1 MASTSNGI
9 AKAIKDKRKEILALS
24 FKYNGKGSTNEVI
37 DILSD
42 YAWIA
47 DETSP
52 NGTDYTIENNSL
64 VKDDDGKTGRKT
76 SSTFTKRNDV
86 PYCFVIERESA
97 VNAGFANI
105 LNLIQ
110 SFNEIINRGA
120 DTIEGATDLVS
131 KLFGSGGI
139 NTDAPTLTRN
149 PAENSS
155 EQNGQTEQTGQ
166 SGQNGQTD
174 TKKTDPAKTD
184 NSGSSEE
191 SEKSSSGS
199 TVSAMVNTLKDK
211 LKGFVDQITKLD
223 TLMDN
228 NNLNSQIFLPYRYL
242 YITKPT
248 DKKFVFPMTNKDA
261 SFGTLKTSWG
271 DSKEGPPP
279 PMAATYDF
287 LVGSA
292 KGILDKVSGTLTLV
306 DNVIA
311 NLSGEASALDTVS
324 EVAKTFKYDTTGD
337 SVTVNFTLYNT
348 TRMNA
353 WKDNYKFLYL
363 FTLRNLPFRID
374 STTFIPPLL
383 YDVVIPGIKRL
394 PVCYVSNLDIT
405 PQRNDTN
412 TSM

>member
-47 DETSP
+47 DETSSS
-52 NGTDYTIENNSL
+52 GTNYTIKDNSL
-64 VKDDDGKTGRKT
+64 AKADDEKTGRMT

-110 SFNEIINRGA
+110 SFNEIINRGN
-120 DTIEGATDLVS
+120 DTIEGATDLLS
-131 KLFGSGGI
+131 KLIGDGDGDKK
-139 NTDAPTLTRN
+139 TDASTLTEN
-149 PAENSS
+149 PQE
-155 EQNGQTEQTGQ
+155 QTEQTK
-166 SGQNGQTD
+166 QTD
-174 TKKTDPAKTD
+174 TKKTDPSKTD

-211 LKGFVDQITKLD
+211 LKGFIDRISNLGN
-223 TLMDN
+223 LMNN

-261 SFGTLKTSWG
+261 SFGTLKTTWG

-292 KGILDKVSGTLTLV
+292 KGILDKVSGTLTLA
-306 DNVIA
+306 DNIIA
-311 NLSGEASALDTVS
+311 NLSGEASALDTFS
-324 EVAKTFKYDTTGD
+324 EVAKTFKYDTSGD

-383 YDVVIPGIKRL
+383 YDVVIPGVKRL

-412 TSM
+412 TNM

>member
-1 MASTSNGI
+1 MFS
-9 AKAIKDKRKEILALS
+9 KL
-24 FKYNGKGSTNEVI
+24 V
-37 DILSD
+37 
-42 YAWIA
+42 
-47 DETSP
+47 
-52 NGTDYTIENNSL
+52 GTDGANT
-64 VKDDDGKTGRKT
+64 KD
-76 SSTFTKRNDV
+76 
-86 PYCFVIERESA
+86 
-97 VNAGFANI
+97 
-105 LNLIQ
+105 
-110 SFNEIINRGA
+110 
-120 DTIEGATDLVS
+120 
-131 KLFGSGGI
+131 
-139 NTDAPTLTRN
+139 PTPPGN
-149 PAENSS
+149 PPENSS
-155 EQNGQTEQTGQ
+155 GKSGQPSQPDQTGQ
-166 SGQNGQTD
+166 SGQTGQTGQTD

-199 TVSAMVNTLKDK
+199 SVSAMVNTLKDK
-211 LKGFVDQITKLD
+211 LSGFIDQISKLD

-261 SFGTLKTSWG
+261 SFSALKTSWG
-271 DSKEGPPP
+271 DAKEGTPG
-279 PMAATYDF
+279 PMAATYDMI
-287 LVGSA
+287 VGTA

-324 EVAKTFKYDTTGD
+324 EVAKTFKYDTSGD

-383 YDVVIPGIKRL
+383 YDVVIPGVKRL
-394 PVCYVSNLDIT
+394 PVSYVSSLDIT
-405 PQRNDTN
+405 PQRNDAN
-412 TSM
+412 IGMR

>member
-1 MASTSNGI
+1 MASTPNGI
-9 AKAIKDKRKEILALS
+9 ATAIKDKRKEILALS

-52 NGTDYTIENNSL
+52 SGTDYTIKDNSL
-64 VKDDDGKTGRKT
+64 AKADDEKTGRTT
-76 SSTFTKRNDV
+76 SSIFTKRNDV

-110 SFNEIINRGA
+110 SFNEIWNRGT
-120 DTIEGATDLVS
+120 DTVKRVS
-131 KLFGSGGI
+131 ELFDSSDA
-139 NTDAPTLTRN
+139 NTPTPSKN
-149 PAENSS
+149 PAENAP
-155 EQNGQTEQTGQ
+155 EQPAQPTQP
-166 SGQNGQTD
+166 D
-174 TKKTDPAKTD
+174 TKKTDSAKTD

-191 SEKSSSGS
+191 SKKSSSES
-199 TVSAMVNTLKDK
+199 TISGMVGTMVNNLKDK
-211 LKGFVDQITKLD
+211 LSNFIDQITKLD

-261 SFGTLKTSWG
+261 SFGTLTTRWG
-271 DSKEGPPP
+271 DAKEGPPP
-279 PMAATYDF
+279 PMAATYDK
-287 LVGSA
+287 LVGA
-292 KGILDKVSGTLTLV
+292 ARGTLDMVSGYLNLA
-306 DNVIA
+306 DNVIS
-311 NLSGEASALDTVS
+311 NLSGNASVLDTFS
-324 EVAKTFKYDTTGD
+324 EVAKTFNYDTSGD
-337 SVTVNFTLYNT
+337 KVTVNFTLYNT

-383 YDVVIPGIKRL
+383 YDVVIPGVKRL

>member
-1 MASTSNGI
+1 MASTPNGI
-9 AKAIKDKRKEILALS
+9 ATAIKDKRKEILALS

-52 NGTDYTIENNSL
+52 DGTNYTIKDNSL
-64 VKDDDGKTGRKT
+64 AKVDDEKTGRTT
-76 SSTFTKRNDV
+76 SSVFTKRNDV

-110 SFNEIINRGA
+110 SFNEITKRGF
-120 DTIEGATDLVS
+120 DTVKRTSE
-131 KLFGSGGI
+131 LFGVGG
-139 NTDAPTLTRN
+139 TDTDTPTLTKN
-149 PAENSS
+149 PAENTP
-155 EQNGQTEQTGQ
+155 GQPAQTGQ
-166 SGQNGQTD
+166 PD

-191 SEKSSSGS
+191 SKKSSGESS
-199 TVSAMVNTLKDK
+199 IIDTVGTMVNNLKDK
-211 LKGFVDQITKLD
+211 LNGFIDQISKLD

-248 DKKFVFPMTNKDA
+248 NKKFVFPMTNKDA
-261 SFGTLKTSWG
+261 SFGTLTTKWG
-271 DSKEGPPP
+271 DAKEGPPP
-279 PMAATYDF
+279 PMAVTYDS

-292 KGILDKVSGTLTLV
+292 RGILDMVSGYLNLA

-311 NLSGEASALDTVS
+311 NLNGNASTLDTFS
-324 EVAKTFKYDTTGD
+324 EVAKTFNYDTSGD
-337 SVTVNFTLYNT
+337 NVTVSFTLYNT

-363 FTLRNLPFRID
+363 FALRNLPFRID

-383 YDVVIPGIKRL
+383 YDVVIPGVKRL
-394 PVCYVSNLDIT
+394 PVCYVSSLDIT

-412 TSM
+412 VGM

>member
-1 MASTSNGI
+1 MASTPNGI
-9 AKAIKDKRKEILALS
+9 ATAIKDKRKEILALS

-52 NGTDYTIENNSL
+52 DGTDYTIKDNSL
-64 VKDDDGKTGRKT
+64 AKADDEKTGRTT
-76 SSTFTKRNDV
+76 SSVFTKRNDV

-110 SFNEIINRGA
+110 SFNEITKRGF
-120 DTIEGATDLVS
+120 DTVKRTSE
-131 KLFGSGGI
+131 LFGAGS
-139 NTDAPTLTRN
+139 TDTDTPTPTKN
-149 PAENSS
+149 PAENTP
-155 EQNGQTEQTGQ
+155 GQPAQTGQ
-166 SGQNGQTD
+166 PD
-174 TKKTDPAKTD
+174 IKKTDPAKTD

-191 SEKSSSGS
+191 SKKSSDESS
-199 TVSAMVNTLKDK
+199 IIDTVGTMMNNLKDK
-211 LKGFVDQITKLD
+211 LNGFINQISKLD

-248 DKKFVFPMTNKDA
+248 NKKFVFPMTNKDA
-261 SFGTLKTSWG
+261 SFSTLKTTWG
-271 DSKEGPPP
+271 DAKEGTPG
-279 PMAATYDF
+279 PMAATYDL
-287 LVGSA
+287 LVGTA
-292 KGILDKVSGTLTLV
+292 KGILDKVSGTLTLA

-324 EVAKTFKYDTTGD
+324 EVAKTFKYDTSGD

-383 YDVVIPGIKRL
+383 YDVVIPGVKRL